1 VGEIILYL
9 EVLKACQ
16 RAAEADAYVNQWGVM
31 CPDPKPQGAGRS
43 LFARMIYPRMSEI
56 IQLLG
61 SGSLMA
67 LPSEADFDTPL
78 GPEIERYLAT
88 DSATARERV
97 QLFHLAWDIA
107 CSAFG
112 GRQTLYERY
121 FGGDP
126 VRNTILLY
134 EGYDKEPAM
143 RRVREFLER
152 EE

>member
-1 VGEIILYL
+1 
-9 EVLKACQ
+9 
-16 RAAEADAYVNQWGVM
+16 
-31 CPDPKPQGAGRS
+31 
-43 LFARMIYPRMSEI
+43 MSEI

-78 GPEIERYLAT
+78 GPEIEKYLAT

-97 QLFHLAWDIA
+97 SLFHLAWDIA
-107 CSAFG
+107 CSSFG

-126 VRNTILLY
+126 VRNTVLLY

-143 RRVREFLER
+143 RRVREFLAR
-152 EE
+152 ED